1 MLGWH
6 LERAYRFLTELGPV
20 DAHGRQVAAAA
31 AAQLAAA
38 GHLATGR
45 GDLPAA
51 ANLLERAIALL
62 PPGDRTRL
70 QLLTDLGEVLVLNVE
85 TERAQRVLDEVMA
98 AAERTGDR
106 GLAAHATLGKLE
118 LRLDSP
124 DRGPDRYR
132 ADVQQVLSLL
142 EGLGDE
148 QGQSRAWRLLGL
160 DSYLRCHD
168 RPGRGRVPAGGR
180 ARPRR
185 RRRAGRG
192 RQPVRPGPG
201 GVLGADPGRRGDP
214 PLPGDPRPGRGQLP
228 GGDVG
233 PPHPGRA
240 PRHGRRVR
248 PGPRARRPGRPDR
261 GQARPEP
268 LRRPVQPVPRPGGA
282 AGRRPGGGRALAA
295 LGRRH
300 PGADGGAG
308 AALGAHRQPGQGA
321 GRPGPATTR
330 PWSRPPSAASW
341 PSATTSTPRSS
352 GAAPWPRCWPGG
364 AGWRRP
370 SGWPPR
376 RSSWPPTATCWPCR
390 PAPCSTWPGCCGWP
404 AGAPRPAPLA
414 RQALA
419 LAERKG
425 HVVAAAQARELLTTA
440 QPGGAA
446 VQ

>member
-20 DAHGRQVAAAA
+20 DAHGRQVAEAA

-70 QLLTDLGEVLVLNVE
+70 ELLTDLGEVLILNVE
-85 TERAQRVLDEVMA
+85 TERAQRVLDDVMA

-106 GLAAHATLGKLE
+106 GLAAHASLGKLE

-142 EGLGDE
+142 EDLGDE

-160 DSYLRCHD
+160 DSYLRCRVGRAEDEFQRAVEHARAAGD
-168 RPGRGRVPAGGR
+168 ERVEAGNLYALVQAAFWGPTPVAEGIRRCQEIRGRAEGSYRVEMSALHTLAGLHAMAGEFDR
-180 ARPRR
+180 ARE
-185 RRRAGRG
+185 
-192 RQPVRPGPG
+192 
-201 GVLGADPGRRGDP
+201 LGDQAVQIADKLGT
-214 PLPGDPRPGRGQLP
+214 
-228 GGDVG
+228 
-233 PPHPGRA
+233 
-240 PRHGRRVR
+240 
-248 PGPRARRPGRPDR
+248 
-261 GQARPEP
+261 EP

-308 AALGAHRQPGQGA
+308 LRSELTANLARALAAQGLDDEALEQAALSGQLAVRDDLYAQVERRGPGRGAGQAGPAGGGRAAGRRGGRAGRRQRHAGHAGRRPARPGQGA
-321 GRPGPATTR
+321 AAGRPARRG
-330 PWSRPPSAASW
+330 
-341 PSATTSTPRSS
+341 
-352 GAAPWPRCWPGG
+352 GAAGPPG
-364 AGWRRP
+364 AGPGRAQGPHGRRRP
-370 SGWPPR
+370 G
-376 RSSWPPTATCWPCR
+376 
-390 PAPCSTWPGCCGWP
+390 
-404 AGAPRPAPLA
+404 
-414 RQALA
+414 
-419 LAERKG
+419 
-425 HVVAAAQARELLTTA
+425 RELL
-440 QPGGAA
+440 G
-446 VQ
+446 